1 MALLSRISGTGF
13 VAEIVKS
20 CLPGAAGT
28 RMCEFVRKPASR
40 KICGRQSLNLP
51 QSTANTEVIHF
62 GPLKAIRLLGSEF
75 SACPITLRNPPR

>member
-40 KICGRQSLNLP
+40 RFAADN
-51 QSTANTEVIHF
+51 
-62 GPLKAIRLLGSEF
+62 R
-75 SACPITLRNPPR
+75 